1 MHPGDRV
8 LVRNLTPRGGTGKL
22 RNHWEDTIHTVIR
35 RVGEEGPVYEVKPE
49 GGKGRSRVLHRN
61 LLLPCDYLPMEMEL
75 RTQPRTKRKV
85 DKPTSVRRDDSSSE
99 EDDDGCSHWYL
110 PAVQSQ
116 QPVKENR
123 ELTSGNLPVIQPSE
137 TEKERDEIGQ
147 ELAKDHGTEV
157 RIENEAIPQQ
167 EVDVMEEEQP
177 GETSDT
183 TDGHLALWESNGEKG
198 QECRL
203 PKRERRP
210 PKTFTYDYLGTPACY
225 TVEEHSDTLAF
236 QPTPCLVQNMTPW
249 TYPTSQYQPVYF
261 YTYKDLYAH

>member
-61 LLLPCDYLPMEMEL
+61 LLLPCDSLPMEMEL

-157 RIENEAIPQQ
+157 
-167 EVDVMEEEQP
+167 
-177 GETSDT
+177 
-183 TDGHLALWESNGEKG
+183 
-198 QECRL
+198 
-203 PKRERRP
+203 
-210 PKTFTYDYLGTPACY
+210 
-225 TVEEHSDTLAF
+225 
-236 QPTPCLVQNMTPW
+236 
-249 TYPTSQYQPVYF
+249 
-261 YTYKDLYAH
+261 

>member
-1 MHPGDRV
+1 MQEAFEIAKENSKKTAERNKRNHEGKVRSSVMHPGDRV

-22 RNHWEDTIHTVIR
+22 RNHWEDTIYTVIR

-123 ELTSGNLPVIQPSE
+123 VNKWKLTS
-137 TEKERDEIGQ
+137 
-147 ELAKDHGTEV
+147 
-157 RIENEAIPQQ
+157 
-167 EVDVMEEEQP
+167 
-177 GETSDT
+177 
-183 TDGHLALWESNGEKG
+183 
-198 QECRL
+198 
-203 PKRERRP
+203 
-210 PKTFTYDYLGTPACY
+210 YPA
-225 TVEEHSDTLAF
+225 
-236 QPTPCLVQNMTPW
+236 Q
-249 TYPTSQYQPVYF
+249 
-261 YTYKDLYAH
+261 

>member
-1 MHPGDRV
+1 MQEGFEIAKENSKKTAERNKRNHEGKVRSSVMHPGDRV
-8 LVRNLTPRGGTGKL
+8 LVRNLTPRGGTRKL

-35 RVGEEGPVYEVKPE
+35 RVGEEGPVYEVKLE

-110 PAVQSQ
+110 SAVQSQ

-137 TEKERDEIGQ
+137 TEKEREEIGQ

-157 RIENEAIPQQ
+157 RMENEAIPQH

-177 GETSDT
+177 GGTSDDT
-183 TDGHLALWESNGEKG
+183 TDGHLALWEIMKKDGSVD
-198 QECRL
+198 CL
-203 PKRERRP
+203 REE
-210 PKTFTYDYLGTPACY
+210 TT
-225 TVEEHSDTLAF
+225 
-236 QPTPCLVQNMTPW
+236 
-249 TYPTSQYQPVYF
+249 
-261 YTYKDLYAH
+261 KDIHL